1 MKNGV
6 KILKTI
12 KPFNKIINIE
22 GDKSLSIRWA
32 LMASQAK
39 GKSSSSNLLN
49 SEDVIN
55 TLECLKKLGIKI
67 KKKKNK
73 CEITSKGLN
82 SFKYKKN
89 LILNAGNSGT
99 LGRLIIGLLVHSKTK
114 IKIIGDKSLSKREK
128 ELLSSIS

>member
-55 TLECLKKLGIKI
+55 TLEQLGIKL
-67 KKKKNK
+67 
-73 CEITSKGLN
+73 KG
-82 SFKYKKN
+82 
-89 LILNAGNSGT
+89 
-99 LGRLIIGLLVHSKTK
+99 
-114 IKIIGDKSLSKREK
+114 
-128 ELLSSIS
+128 